1 MVDILCF
8 YFETALYIATIE
20 REAST
25 VGGKAYTVGTLRPP
39 MDQLPL
45 EASFQQLPDSPS
57 TQKQSKGPTL
67 SPPLLGPSNPIQQN
81 RFFFFLALFYF
92 ETRFY
97 YVALTG
103 LNLAI

>member
-8 YFETALYIATIE
+8 YFETALYIA
-20 REAST
+20 ST
-25 VGGKAYTVGTLRPP
+25 VGGEASTVGTLRPRV
-39 MDQLPL
+39 DQLPL
-45 EASFQQLPDSPS
+45 EASFQQLPDSPN

-67 SPPLLGPSNPIQQN
+67 SLPLLGPSNPIQQN
-81 RFFFFLALFYF
+81 RFFFLVLFYF